1 MSLVRT
7 VLSGFCVLVLVAL
20 TAVPFVQVVLRDLF
34 GAPIVGAEEF
44 TRFLL
49 IVLVFTA
56 FPLVVMNHE
65 NIVMAE
71 LRELLPHF
79 ARRFLAVLTAVAGAL
94 AAGFVAY
101 VTWGTIFKNLS
112 NATPTLG
119 IPFWLFLGSTFFG
132 FAVAA
137 LLHILDLRRP
147 PREETKVL

>member
-1 MSLVRT
+1 M
-7 VLSGFCVLVLVAL
+7 LVAL

-56 FPLVVMNHE
+56 FPLVVMDHE

-79 ARRFLAVLTAVAGAL
+79 ARRLLAVLTAVAGAL

-119 IPFWLFLGSTFFG
+119 IPFWVFLGSTFFG

-137 LLHILDLRRP
+137 LLHLLDLRRP